1 MLIGLQRRG
10 PQRDRNSRV
19 APLHGEIRDNEP
31 MLHLHIEYLSEPF
44 EAAYPWLKGLLQ
56 RRRYRNVLFN
66 LDQCGH
72 SWVERSTIVDIMH
85 SIPSVEIFYTFAIET
100 LLAFLC
106 KAEPALLESQ
116 FRHLGIDGADLVA
129 LEGAVSKN
137 VWLGAAE
144 RLVFEAFRTCAL
156 YVSPFSINN
165 PRGWRYWLI
174 HFANFY
180 RARQVCSAIIPSRRY
195 SSSPNFRSSDRINH

>member
-1 MLIGLQRRG
+1 M
-10 PQRDRNSRV
+10 
-19 APLHGEIRDNEP
+19 
-31 MLHLHIEYLSEPF
+31 
-44 EAAYPWLKGLLQ
+44 KGLLA
-56 RRRYRNVLFN
+56 RGRYRNVLFN

-72 SWVERSTIVDIMH
+72 SRVECSTIVDIMH

-100 LLAFLC
+100 LLAFLR

-116 FRHLGIDGADLVA
+116 LRHLGIDSADLAA
-129 LEGAVSKN
+129 LEGAMSKN
-137 VWLGAAE
+137 VWLGTAE

-165 PRGWRYWLI
+165 PSGWRYWLI

-180 RARQVCSAIIPSRRY
+180 RARQVYNNVTIRMRVFRHILAGPVLTCCLTIRVMTMSVYISLICPVVRPP
-195 SSSPNFRSSDRINH
+195 SSSSSMIFQS